1 MQKLIVSFMRLSS
14 AMTLFGMEQLQT
26 AAGTMNGDTDMSK
39 AIDKLREAIDNVT
52 DRLVE
57 EVDESK
63 RETLA
68 TITRISAD
76 TVDRTWRGMNM
87 GLLDPNEALRA
98 TSDLLKKT
106 SGSVADWVS
115 KADANAEEVADPQ
128 PVAEALS

>member
-14 AMTLFGMEQLQT
+14 AMTLFGMEQMQS
-26 AAGTMNGDTDMSK
+26 AAGTVSGDTDISK
-39 AIDKLREAIDNVT
+39 AIDKLVDAIDSVT
-52 DRLVE
+52 DRLAD

-63 RETLA
+63 RETLS

-87 GLLDPNEALRA
+87 GMMDPNEALRA

-106 SGSVADWVS
+106 SDSFADWMKTS
-115 KADANAEEVADPQ
+115 TADEEDPK
-128 PVAEALS
+128 PAAEALS